1 MSDIT
6 TVRIGLSSAREL
18 EITVDDADAIA
29 ATFEKAVKGKETVM
43 WVTDTR
49 GHRFGISV
57 DSIAFVE
64 VDQPE
69 DRGVGF

>member
-18 EITVDDADAIA
+18 EITVDDADSIA
-29 ATFEKAVKGKETVM
+29 TAFEKAVKGKDSVM

-49 GHRFGISV
+49 GHRFGV
-57 DSIAFVE
+57 NVGSIAFVE
-64 VDQPE
+64 IDQPE